1 MRDQLNTTAGLLIK
15 TRHESTYELHMV
27 HIILK
32 RDFFYDAAARS
43 ASMVLVTGSMNQVG
57 LAVFYMND

>member
-1 MRDQLNTTAGLLIK
+1 MKTTGGLLIE
-15 TRHESTYELHMV
+15 TRHESTYKFHMV
-27 HIILK
+27 HIILEQ
-32 RDFFYDAAARS
+32 DFFYDTAARL